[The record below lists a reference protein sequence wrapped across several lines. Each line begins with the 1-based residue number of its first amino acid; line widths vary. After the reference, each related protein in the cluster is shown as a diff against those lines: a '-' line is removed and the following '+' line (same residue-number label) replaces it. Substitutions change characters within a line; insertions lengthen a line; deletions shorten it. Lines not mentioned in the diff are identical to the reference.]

1 MITNS
6 ITFLIICAFA
16 FIPLFLGEMARKK
29 NILTAEDFILQ
40 GRKLKIFPMYATVFA
55 TWMSIFA
62 FVGAIAYFY
71 EKGPLY
77 MTTVGWDALFALLF
91 FFLGKRIWYYGKVH
105 DYMTPTD
112 FFNDIYDSKLLN
124 IIVTVLVIIATMIYL
139 QVQIVGGLLVMNIAT
154 GGTISKYVCAV
165 IFFAIL
171 VIYLW
176 AGGLRAVAM
185 TDIFYGA
192 LIVLTMLASGFFLL
206 YKAGGTETMFNSI
219 IAEDPSHVA
228 LVGPERLSRTMMW
241 ICLFIVVPT
250 GAFMGPQMWIRNYA
264 AASQKNFNVLPLLL
278 CLTSIVCIGT
288 LFSGS
293 AGVYMGGNID
303 NPDTLLMLMMKKHA
317 NKFFYTFVLVGVF
330 ATIYSTANSQVHALA
345 SVFTIDVYKRRINNK
360 AADKKLVAITRWA
373 VLGVALLS
381 YALMIVI
388 PESIFDLAILALGCM
403 AQLMVP
409 VTGALCWERSC
420 ARGAIAGL
428 LAGEAA
434 FIGGVLCHAAETSV
448 CAVIGLI
455 INTCLFILVSLLSKP
470 RTTVYRKIQGYK
482 RDFSRNK
489 WA

>member
-165 IFFAIL
+165 IFCSHTGNISLGRRPEGRSNDGYIL
-171 VIYLW
+171 W
-176 AGGLRAVAM
+176 R
-185 TDIFYGA
+185 TDS
-192 LIVLTMLASGFFLL
+192 L
-206 YKAGGTETMFNSI
+206 
-219 IAEDPSHVA
+219 
-228 LVGPERLSRTMMW
+228 
-241 ICLFIVVPT
+241 
-250 GAFMGPQMWIRNYA
+250 NYA
-264 AASQKNFNVLPLLL
+264 RVRILPAVQ
-278 CLTSIVCIGT
+278 SRRHRDDVQ
-288 LFSGS
+288 
-293 AGVYMGGNID
+293 
-303 NPDTLLMLMMKKHA
+303 
-317 NKFFYTFVLVGVF
+317 FY
-330 ATIYSTANSQVHALA
+330 N
-345 SVFTIDVYKRRINNK
+345 R
-360 AADKKLVAITRWA
+360 
-373 VLGVALLS
+373 
-381 YALMIVI
+381 
-388 PESIFDLAILALGCM
+388 
-403 AQLMVP
+403 
-409 VTGALCWERSC
+409 
-420 ARGAIAGL
+420 
-428 LAGEAA
+428 
-434 FIGGVLCHAAETSV
+434 
-448 CAVIGLI
+448 
-455 INTCLFILVSLLSKP
+455 
-470 RTTVYRKIQGYK
+470 
-482 RDFSRNK
+482 
-489 WA
+489 